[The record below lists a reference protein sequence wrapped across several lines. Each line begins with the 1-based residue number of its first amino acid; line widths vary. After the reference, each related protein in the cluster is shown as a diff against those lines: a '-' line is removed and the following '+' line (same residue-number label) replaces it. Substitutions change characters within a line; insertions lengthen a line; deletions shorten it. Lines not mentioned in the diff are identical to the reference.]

1 MGEKKPRSPDDTG
14 AGKTPRNPDDIMAE
28 CLLRGGKMLA
38 KACRAC
44 GSPLF
49 EVKGEN
55 LCVVC
60 REKGKE
66 SAAGKEAERRTA
78 SPTVPAG
85 AVAAGV
91 AGGSGTGASTGGAPP
106 AGGIETDEE
115 RELRLAIAVL
125 ARRAREETDPD
136 RCRALMEAARNGALA
151 LSFLQR

>member
-1 MGEKKPRSPDDTG
+1 MGERK
-14 AGKTPRNPDDIMAE
+14 PDDIMAE
-28 CLLRGGKMLA
+28 CLLSGGRMLSR
-38 KACRAC
+38 ACKAC

-49 EVKGEN
+49 EVKGET

-66 SAAGKEAERRTA
+66 AAKGGAAPATPPATAAPTAETRTGPVA
-78 SPTVPAG
+78 AAPAG
-85 AVAAGV
+85 EG
-91 AGGSGTGASTGGAPP
+91 
-106 AGGIETDEE
+106 DEA